1 MDPTS
6 HLRLSLGF
14 VGMAINMLFGTNR
27 GRKNLLSPGA
37 IEILYTSYFSP
48 VCMGDIAGMLGIS
61 PSSATDLVNYLE
73 REGFVCRVQDP
84 DNRRVI
90 RVVPAEKGKI
100 WLLET
105 EEKIYGFLESHLSRL
120 PENDRYLFA
129 DLCSRFTGVEDEM
142 TFIAEISGFKKDRG
156 NEKIPL
162 VTYEDG
168 KLLRLEE
175 VVDRRYQTDPFPYS
189 PKEMTVMFETRVP
202 ETVEGIQDEITVA
215 AYDIMQRGLR
225 DAGHLPV
232 EDLVK
237 QTQPGDKGLEI
248 GPGPGY
254 YGLEWVRKTEGTTLT
269 GLEISPAMIRL
280 ASENTLSYNL
290 NERVTYQE
298 GNALMMPF
306 EDNLFSLA
314 FSNGSLHEWEDAGVV
329 FSEIHR
335 VLQPGGRVM
344 VTDLKRDLSPEIFT
358 FMQGSCRSEEIRK
371 GFETSVRAAYK
382 KEELEDI
389 LSGVSFRSSQVIA
402 HPYGLVVLAR
412 K

>member
-1 MDPTS
+1 
-6 HLRLSLGF
+6 
-14 VGMAINMLFGTNR
+14 
-27 GRKNLLSPGA
+27 
-37 IEILYTSYFSP
+37 
-48 VCMGDIAGMLGIS
+48 
-61 PSSATDLVNYLE
+61 
-73 REGFVCRVQDP
+73 
-84 DNRRVI
+84 
-90 RVVPAEKGKI
+90 
-100 WLLET
+100 
-105 EEKIYGFLESHLSRL
+105 
-120 PENDRYLFA
+120 
-129 DLCSRFTGVEDEM
+129 
-142 TFIAEISGFKKDRG
+142 
-156 NEKIPL
+156 
-162 VTYEDG
+162 
-168 KLLRLEE
+168 
-175 VVDRRYQTDPFPYS
+175 
-189 PKEMTVMFETRVP
+189 MFETRVP

>member
-14 VGMAINMLFGTNR
+14 VATVMNMLFGTDK

-48 VCMGDIAGMLGIS
+48 VCMGDIAGMLGVT

-73 REGFVCRVQDP
+73 REGFVRRVQDP

-90 RVVPAEKGKI
+90 RVVPAEKGEL

-105 EEKIYGFLESHLSRL
+105 EEKIYGFLESRLSRL
-120 PENDRYLFA
+120 PLQERYQFA
-129 DLCSRFTGVEDEM
+129 SLCSRFTGVEDEM
-142 TFIAEISGFKKDRG
+142 SFITEICAFKKDR
-156 NEKIPL
+156 ESVKIPL

-175 VVDRRYQTDPFPYS
+175 VVDRRYEADPFPYS
-189 PKEMTVMFETRVP
+189 LKEIPVMFETRVP
-202 ETVEGIQDEITVA
+202 ETVEGIQDEISVVA
-215 AYDIMQRGLR
+215 YNIMQRGLR

-232 EDLVK
+232 DDLIK
-237 QTQPGDKGLEI
+237 ETKPKDNGLEI

-254 YGLEWVRKTEGTTLT
+254 YGLEWVKKTDGTTLT

-280 ASENTLSYNL
+280 ATENAISYNL
-290 NERVTYQE
+290 KDRVRYQE

-314 FSNGSLHEWEDAGVV
+314 FSNGSLHEWENARVV
-329 FSEIHR
+329 FSEIYR

-344 VTDLKRDLSPEIFT
+344 VTDLKCDLSPEIFS
-358 FMQGSCRSEEIRK
+358 FMQGSCSSEEIKK
-371 GFETSVRAAYK
+371 GFETSVRAAYR
-382 KEELEDI
+382 KEELEEI
-389 LSGVSFRSSQVIA
+389 LSTIPFTSSDVIT
-402 HPYGLVVLAR
+402 HPYGLVIIAR

>member
-14 VGMAINMLFGTNR
+14 VATVMNMLFGTDR

-48 VCMGDIAGMLGIS
+48 VCMGDIVGMLGVT

-73 REGFVCRVQDP
+73 REGFVRRVQDP

-90 RVVPAEKGKI
+90 RVVPAKKGEL

-105 EEKIYGFLESHLSRL
+105 EEKIYGFLESRLSRL
-120 PENDRYLFA
+120 PPQERYLFA
-129 DLCSRFTGVEDEM
+129 SLCSRFTGVENEM
-142 TFIAEISGFKKDRG
+142 TFISEISAFKKDR
-156 NEKIPL
+156 ESVKIPL
-162 VTYEDG
+162 ITYKDG
-168 KLLRLEE
+168 NLLRLEE
-175 VVDRRYQTDPFPYS
+175 AVDNRYETDPFPYS
-189 PKEMTVMFETRVP
+189 SKESSVMFEKRVP
-202 ETVEGIQDEITVA
+202 ETVEGIQDEITVV

-232 EDLVK
+232 DDLIK
-237 QTQPGDKGLEI
+237 ETQPGDNGLEI

-254 YGLEWVRKTEGTTLT
+254 YGLEWVKKTHGTTLT

-280 ASENTLSYNL
+280 ATNNAISYNL
-290 NERVTYQE
+290 KDWVRYQE

-314 FSNGSLHEWEDAGVV
+314 FSNGSLHEWEDAGSV
-329 FSEIHR
+329 FLEIHR
-335 VLQPGGRVM
+335 VLKPGGRMM
-344 VTDLKRDLSPEIFT
+344 VTDLKRDLSHEVFS
-358 FMQGSCRSEEIRK
+358 FMQDSCSSEEIKK
-371 GFETSVRAAYK
+371 GFETSVRAAYR
-382 KEELEDI
+382 KEELEEI
-389 LSGVSFRSSQVIA
+389 LFKIPFSSSQVIA